1 MTKRV
6 PLFETDRLTCYAL
19 TVEDYASFASGVEP
33 IWGIFTNPHKH
44 LIEGPS
50 PMVHRIPRV
59 AASPEFAEIAI
70 ILAVLKASNEVIGSA
85 GFHDLPDAQGMIE
98 IGFGI
103 VDEMQNQGFGG
114 ELLLG
119 MWKMITARPDV
130 RTLRY
135 TVSPD
140 NEASL
145 HIIRKLG
152 FALVGEQMDEED
164 GLELIYEMSVEEFL
178 SQPYAFHN

>member
-1 MTKRV
+1 MAKRV

-19 TVEDYASFASGVEP
+19 TVEDYASFASGIEP
-33 IWGIFTNPHKH
+33 IWSGFTNPHRH

-98 IGFGI
+98 IG
-103 VDEMQNQGFGG
+103 
-114 ELLLG
+114 
-119 MWKMITARPDV
+119 
-130 RTLRY
+130 
-135 TVSPD
+135 
-140 NEASL
+140 
-145 HIIRKLG
+145 
-152 FALVGEQMDEED
+152 
-164 GLELIYEMSVEEFL
+164 LELIYEMSVEEFL

>member
-1 MTKRV
+1 MAKRV

-19 TVEDYASFASGVEP
+19 TVEDYESFAAGYEP
-33 IWGIFTNPHKH
+33 TWGSFTNPHRH

-50 PMVHRIPRV
+50 PISHRIPRV
-59 AASPEFAEIAI
+59 AANPEFADIGI
-70 ILAVLKASNEVIGSA
+70 VLAVLKATNEIIGSA
-85 GFHDLPDAQGMIE
+85 GFHDLPDENGMIE

-103 VDEMQNQGFGG
+103 VDEFQNQGFGT
-114 ELLLG
+114 ELLHG

-130 RTLRY
+130 QTLRY

-140 NEASL
+140 NQPSL

-164 GLELIYEMSVEEFL
+164 GLELIYEMSVEDYL
-178 SQPYAFHN
+178 DQT

>member
-1 MTKRV
+1 MAKRV

-19 TVEDYASFASGVEP
+19 TVDDYESFASGSEP
-33 IWGIFTNPHKH
+33 FWGSFTNPYRH

-59 AASPEFAEIAI
+59 AANPEFAEIGI
-70 ILAVLKASNEVIGSA
+70 VLAVLKVSNEVIGSA
-85 GFHDLPDAQGMIE
+85 GFHDLPDAHGMIE

-103 VDEMQNQGFGG
+103 VDEMQNQGFGR
-114 ELLLG
+114 ELLHG
-119 MWKMITARPDV
+119 MWKMITERSDV

-145 HIIRKLG
+145 HIVRNLG

-164 GLELIYEMSVEEFL
+164 GLELIYEMSVEEYLAKF
-178 SQPYAFHN
+178 